1 LGKLGI
7 NLIGGSKDVYSQLE
21 CGKIM
26 AGKERFVDRPTNE
39 FAIKE
44 SCCSLLRFESE
55 LQI

>member
-44 SCCSLLRFESE
+44 SCCSLLRFESK